1 MFTYLTNGERGLFD
15 EFERLQL
22 EMDQLFSARPRG
34 AIRGGRIGAFPQINI
49 GATEN
54 EVHVYVYAP
63 GFEASQFDVTIQQNV
78 LSIGGNRAPEPRE
91 QRSWYLRERFD
102 GEFRRAVT
110 LPEDIDPEHVE
121 ASYRNGIL
129 HLAIR
134 RRAAVRPRQIP
145 IA

>member
-1 MFTYLTNGERGLFD
+1 MFTYLTNGERSLFD
-15 EFERLQL
+15 EFERLQQ
-22 EMDQLFSARPRG
+22 EMDQLFSVRPRG

-49 GATEN
+49 GATED

-78 LSIGGNRAPEPRE
+78 LSLGGHRAPEPRE

-121 ASYRNGIL
+121 ASYRNGVL
-129 HLAIR
+129 HLAIK